1 MFKAIYRIFSN
12 LWYVLSGT
20 QKADNKLEKE
30 FISIWEKRIE
40 QRMSPEFDWDTMT
53 HPDDIPTYGDA
64 KRNADPCNGGG
75 TLDKVWKARTLCDI
89 IEVAEDDMKSN
100 GEELEEII

>member
-1 MFKAIYRIFSN
+1 MFKANYRIFSN

-40 QRMSPEFDWDTMT
+40 QRMSNDLDWDIDDLSYD
-53 HPDDIPTYGDA
+53 PD
-64 KRNADPCNGGG
+64 
-75 TLDKVWKARTLCDI
+75 
-89 IEVAEDDMKSN
+89 EV
-100 GEELEEII
+100 LQEII